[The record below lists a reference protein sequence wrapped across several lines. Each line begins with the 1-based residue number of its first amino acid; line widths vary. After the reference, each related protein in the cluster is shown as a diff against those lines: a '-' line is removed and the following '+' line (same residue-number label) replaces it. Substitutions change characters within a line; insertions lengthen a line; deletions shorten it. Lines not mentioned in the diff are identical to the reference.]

1 MVVPPRLR
9 FGVSQFTTTPWS
21 FERDVEEYARLGV
34 DTIEVCEFKLDDTRY
49 EEQLA
54 LVADAGLE
62 ISSVQPAVRTLYP
75 SRTQPHPEPLDE
87 RMDRF
92 RETIR
97 RVVPFA
103 PGVPFVCNTGPP
115 PNGNVREAV
124 EVAAREY
131 RALADLAGEHG
142 VKIALEPLNPVLMNV
157 ETAIWTLAQAMRL
170 VEAVDRENFGV
181 CVDTWN
187 IWQNESVVEEI
198 KGCGGRIFVVQVSDW
213 KTPRS
218 FADRHVVGEGE
229 IPTATLLRA
238 VRETGYQG
246 PYTLEIFSDE
256 VPDSLWDGDLSKVIQ
271 DSRND
276 LERAWSVLQRPSNS
290 LNRKNKG

>member
-1 MVVPPRLR
+1 MSEPVAKPAPLR

-21 FERDVEEYARLGV
+21 FERDVEEYTRLGV
-34 DTIEVCEFKLDDTRY
+34 DTIEVCEFKLDVGQGRV
-49 EEQLA
+49 EEQLT

-75 SRTQPHPEPLDE
+75 SRTQPHPEDLDE
-87 RMDRF
+87 RTDHF
-92 RETIR
+92 RSAIE
-97 RVVPFA
+97 RVAGFA
-103 PGVPFVCNTGPP
+103 PGVPFVCNTGPSP
-115 PNGNVREAV
+115 GGNVREAV
-124 EVAAREY
+124 ETAAKEY
-131 RALADLAGEHG
+131 RSLADFAGEHG

-157 ETAIWTLAQAMRL
+157 ESAIWTLAQAMRV

-198 KGCGGRIFVVQVSDW
+198 KGCGDRIFVVQVSDW

-229 IPTATLLRA
+229 IPTAKLLRA
-238 VRETGYQG
+238 VRETGYDG
-246 PYTLEIFSDE
+246 PYALEIFSDE
-256 VPDSLWDGDLSKVIQ
+256 VPDSLWDDDLSKVIQ
-271 DSRND
+271 DSRNG
-276 LERAWSVLQRPSNS
+276 LEDAWEEIAEPQR
-290 LNRKNKG
+290 

>member
-1 MVVPPRLR
+1 MTEPVAKSAPFR

-34 DTIEVCEFKLDDTRY
+34 DTIEVCEFKLDVGQGRA

-75 SRTQPHPEPLDE
+75 SRTQRHPGDLDE
-87 RMDRF
+87 RIEHF
-92 RETIR
+92 RSAIE
-97 RVVPFA
+97 RVAGFA
-103 PGVPFVCNTGPP
+103 PGVPFVCNTGPSP
-115 PNGNVREAV
+115 GGNVIDAIET
-124 EVAAREY
+124 AAKEY
-131 RALADLAGEHG
+131 RSLADFSGEHG

-157 ETAIWTLAQAMRL
+157 ESAIWTLSQAMRV
-170 VEAVDRENFGV
+170 VEVVDRENFGV

-198 KGCGGRIFVVQVSDW
+198 KGCGDRIFVVQVSDW

-229 IPTATLLRA
+229 IPTAKLLRA
-238 VRETGYQG
+238 VRETGYDG

-256 VPDSLWDGDLSKVIQ
+256 VPDSLWDDELSKVIQ
-271 DSRND
+271 DSRNG
-276 LERAWSVLQRPSNS
+276 LEDAWEEIAEPQR
-290 LNRKNKG
+290 